1 MEFLFITIAFILYIA
16 NTYFCI
22 YTRMKL
28 SKILNNVFDKRLK
41 IDSFELK
48 YSPFPLFLIPTGSKT
63 VVLLDIED
71 NEYFSLY
78 IHKDDT
84 WEIVVKKIAQKREDK
99 NLFIKNSKQL
109 YKKLKDKIEDEFF
122 IRFYLPDI
130 VGKNYEIKYEVI
142 VYINEENELKNGQIC
157 KNYEFIKEFVKS
169 NEDVVFKI
177 YAKNKNNSYKKQI
190 KKGYFGISEKI
201 GGLILH
207 NESIWNYDYLYK
219 IKNNKYYYFNKIFD
233 KSKELSYY
241 QNLRR
246 IIYNES
252 FEKNYFLNNEKI
264 YLEVG
269 RGLEELIKDKFQVTL
284 FNDRAFNIETF
295 LSKED
300 ESLLLECYVPLE
312 DSKIKKII
320 FNLKET
326 TFEVQQLDFN

>member
-22 YTRMKL
+22 YTRIKL
-28 SKILNNVFDKRLK
+28 SKILNNVFDKKLK
-41 IDSFELK
+41 IDSFELR
-48 YSPFPLFLIPTGSKT
+48 YSPFPLFLIPTGSKSI
-63 VVLLDIED
+63 VLLDIED
-71 NEYFSLY
+71 NEYFSVY
-78 IHKDDT
+78 MDKEDT
-84 WEIVVKKIAQKREDK
+84 WEIVVKNIAQKREDK
-99 NLFIKNSKQL
+99 NIFIKKSKEL
-109 YKKLKDKIEDEFF
+109 YEKMKDKIEDEFF
-122 IRFYLPDI
+122 IRFYLPNI
-130 VGKNYEIKYEVI
+130 VGKNYEIKYEII
-142 VYINEENELKNGQIC
+142 VFIDEKKELKNGQIC

-169 NEDVVFKI
+169 NEDMVFKI
-177 YAKNKNNSYKKQI
+177 YIKNKNISYINQI

-219 IKNNKYYYFNKIFD
+219 IKNEKYYYFNRIFD
-233 KSKELSYY
+233 KTKELSYY

-252 FEKNYFLNNEKI
+252 FKKNYFLNNEKI

-269 RGLEELIKDKFQVTL
+269 IGLKELIKQKFQVTL

-300 ESLLLECYVPLE
+300 KSLLLECYVPLE
-312 DSKIKKII
+312 DLKIKKII

-326 TFEVQQLDFN
+326 TFEVQLLDFS